1 MYFGHNSVKTWQLLL
16 PFYIFYIGFFL
27 FYSGYSQCI
36 TKISIFSSSTSQHN
50 YLNCWL
56 LVWYILQK
64 KQKADESHIFQDQ
77 NSNATLYQYTSFFW
91 EMFKKNS
98 TIIFAAEIDFS
109 PSCLK
114 RCYYLKAEI
123 VEYLWRLSF
132 GASLCSEDW
141 NLENRRFWGPPGPQP
156 QTMVTFHSPVSRNYT
171 INPAPAIMVFLG
183 SFSLFP
189 LCKGPIFGK
198 MDSQD
203 HFVSKEAVFYF

>member
-1 MYFGHNSVKTWQLLL
+1 
-16 PFYIFYIGFFL
+16 
-27 FYSGYSQCI
+27 
-36 TKISIFSSSTSQHN
+36 
-50 YLNCWL
+50 
-56 LVWYILQK
+56 
-64 KQKADESHIFQDQ
+64 
-77 NSNATLYQYTSFFW
+77 
-91 EMFKKNS
+91 MFKRNS

-183 SFSLFP
+183 SFSLSP

-198 MDSQD
+198 WIAKIILSPKKLYFTFSGSIQHLLTRHYMDLQWISLNGND
-203 HFVSKEAVFYF
+203 SFSLG